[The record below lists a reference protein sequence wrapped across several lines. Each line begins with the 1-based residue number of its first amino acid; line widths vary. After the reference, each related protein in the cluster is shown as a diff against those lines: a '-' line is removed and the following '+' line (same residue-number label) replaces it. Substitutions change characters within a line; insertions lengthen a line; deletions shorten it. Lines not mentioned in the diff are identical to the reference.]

1 MKLSFKIFI
10 ISFLLVTVL
19 MGSFCFII
27 IKNNFNN
34 ELNLEKN
41 NVKKENEFLAITVNN
56 LTLNDM
62 LLFNDKQGE
71 EYNMDEY
78 IINMF
83 QNIKSNNDVFIGREY
98 SLKYVDKP
106 LLNSIAINEQI
117 SRVIEVDGKNIFV
130 VLTRLNIDG
139 RDLFIEH
146 LSDLSSIYIIR
157 KDNYHFFILVLLFGS
172 FLSSGILFAF
182 STSITKP
189 LVKLS
194 STSKRIANGNFNVR
208 NDVSIKQMKSEEV
221 LNLAVNLNFMT
232 DKIEEY
238 VAELQSYN
246 ERQDEFISRFT
257 HELKTPLTS
266 IIGYADILRSQD
278 MEPKKRGELVTYIY
292 KEGKRLEDLTFHLLK
307 LILLKNEEFE
317 FKEYNSRKLF
327 KEISK
332 SVAFLVQKY
341 EANLTIDCE
350 EVNLF
355 IEPVLLKSLLY
366 NLIDN
371 ACKNLVNNKNIFIV
385 GKCIEDK
392 YLISVEDNG
401 KGIEKGNIDKVLE
414 PFFMEDKSRAR
425 RQGGAGLGLSL
436 VKEIARIHNSGV
448 WIQSELGKG
457 TKISLMVGVIYEK

>member
-208 NDVSIKQMKSEEV
+208 NDVSIKQMK
-221 LNLAVNLNFMT
+221 T
-232 DKIEEY
+232 
-238 VAELQSYN
+238 
-246 ERQDEFISRFT
+246 
-257 HELKTPLTS
+257 
-266 IIGYADILRSQD
+266 
-278 MEPKKRGELVTYIY
+278 KK
-292 KEGKRLEDLTFHLLK
+292 F
-307 LILLKNEEFE
+307 
-317 FKEYNSRKLF
+317 
-327 KEISK
+327 
-332 SVAFLVQKY
+332 
-341 EANLTIDCE
+341 
-350 EVNLF
+350 
-355 IEPVLLKSLLY
+355 
-366 NLIDN
+366 
-371 ACKNLVNNKNIFIV
+371 
-385 GKCIEDK
+385 
-392 YLISVEDNG
+392 
-401 KGIEKGNIDKVLE
+401 
-414 PFFMEDKSRAR
+414 
-425 RQGGAGLGLSL
+425 
-436 VKEIARIHNSGV
+436 
-448 WIQSELGKG
+448 
-457 TKISLMVGVIYEK
+457 

>member
-1 MKLSFKIFI
+1 LLGENGMETRERICKYLEFLGVKLD
-10 ISFLLVTVL
+10 
-19 MGSFCFII
+19 
-27 IKNNFNN
+27 
-34 ELNLEKN
+34 LEKN

-130 VLTRLNIDG
+130 ALTRLNIDG

-146 LSDLSSIYIIR
+146 LSDLSSIYKIR

-332 SVAFLVQKY
+332 SVAFLVQIY

-392 YLISVEDNG
+392 YLISVEDND

-436 VKEIARIHNSGV
+436 VKEIARIHNSGG
-448 WIQSELGKG
+448 WIQSELEKG

>member
-1 MKLSFKIFI
+1 
-10 ISFLLVTVL
+10 
-19 MGSFCFII
+19 
-27 IKNNFNN
+27 
-34 ELNLEKN
+34 
-41 NVKKENEFLAITVNN
+41 
-56 LTLNDM
+56 
-62 LLFNDKQGE
+62 
-71 EYNMDEY
+71 
-78 IINMF
+78 
-83 QNIKSNNDVFIGREY
+83 
-98 SLKYVDKP
+98 
-106 LLNSIAINEQI
+106 
-117 SRVIEVDGKNIFV
+117 
-130 VLTRLNIDG
+130 
-139 RDLFIEH
+139 
-146 LSDLSSIYIIR
+146 
-157 KDNYHFFILVLLFGS
+157 
-172 FLSSGILFAF
+172 
-182 STSITKP
+182 
-189 LVKLS
+189 
-194 STSKRIANGNFNVR
+194 
-208 NDVSIKQMKSEEV
+208 
-221 LNLAVNLNFMT
+221 MT